1 MGKLLFKHEWY
12 YKDEDLITDILVN
25 KERPI
30 TNSISNERNIYCKDL
45 G

>member
-25 KERPI
+25 KEFKYFL
-30 TNSISNERNIYCKDL
+30 TAT
-45 G
+45 